1 MLVEGLLLR
10 LAPGGP
16 VARLQGMNFCL
27 AILAYLLIA
36 AVLGWAILLAFAGKP
51 WLLIAAGL
59 VYLVA
64 FAKFGCLSH

>member
-1 MLVEGLLLR
+1 
-10 LAPGGP
+10 
-16 VARLQGMNFCL
+16 MNFCL

-36 AVLGWAILLAFAGKP
+36 AVIGWAILLAFAGKP
-51 WLLIAAGL
+51 WLLIVATL